1 MSLGSRTRYV
11 ATVTGTDYP
20 DTQLGFSLVRDCHP
34 CPFPLELKYTEEHH
48 VTCQPAVE
56 LSLRMPS
63 GMPVRVG
70 FLEKRFIRDHNE
82 VLANAALLHV
92 IRFDNFRDR
101 ERNHRTWTV
110 FDLHFDVCRAD

>member
-20 DTQLGFSLVRDCHP
+20 DTQLGLSLIRNRDTS
-34 CPFPLELKYTEEHH
+34 PFPLELKYTEEHH

-56 LSLRMPS
+56 LSLLLPS
-63 GMPVRVG
+63 GTPIRVG
-70 FLEKRFIRDHNE
+70 FLEKRFVRDHNDA
-82 VLANAALLHV
+82 LGNAALLHV
-92 IRFDNFRDR
+92 IRWDNFRDR

-110 FDLHFDVCRAD
+110 FDVHFDVCTAG